1 MSVPVAFDY
10 CAAKSIDEA
19 IALVQQ
25 YGDDAEFLAGGQSLL
40 PTMKLRL
47 AQPEHLIDLG
57 RIQGWCHDYLRY
69 TSAFQCNQ
77 ALLPHVTGGN

>member
-10 CAAKSIDEA
+10 HTANSVEEA
-19 IALVQQ
+19 IQLLQQ
-25 YGDDAEFLAGGQSLL
+25 YGDGAKVLAGGHSLI

-57 RIQGWCHDYLRY
+57 RIPSLSYIHEE
-69 TSAFQCNQ
+69 
-77 ALLPHVTGGN
+77 GNTIVIGA